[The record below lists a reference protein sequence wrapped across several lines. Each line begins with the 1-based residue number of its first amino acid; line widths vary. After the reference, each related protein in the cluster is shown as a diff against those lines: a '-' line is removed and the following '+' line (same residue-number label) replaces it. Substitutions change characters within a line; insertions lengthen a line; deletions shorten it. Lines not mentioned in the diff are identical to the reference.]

1 MFHLKSFSRFPLRR
15 RPAKSL
21 SGFIEDNYTAILGP
35 TAVNS
40 KAVLLSPRRS
50 WMAGPWHDRRI
61 SRLDSCNAGKLTA
74 EERERLTLFEAHK
87 FALGQPAHGCA
98 PKLPCRTPRRFLP
111 SIDAV
116 AKHLRYYFGSAKKM
130 HLKTVRLFLRARFCV
145 NTPDVRFRIG
155 IGTSSHKKQLS

>member
-21 SGFIEDNYTAILGP
+21 SGFIEDNYTAILDP

-74 EERERLTLFEAHK
+74 EERERLTLFEAPK
-87 FALGQPAHGCA
+87 FEHWQPAHGCA
-98 PKLPCRTPRRFLP
+98 PNSPFST
-111 SIDAV
+111 
-116 AKHLRYYFGSAKKM
+116 
-130 HLKTVRLFLRARFCV
+130 AR
-145 NTPDVRFRIG
+145 
-155 IGTSSHKKQLS
+155 